1 MSWVGWFSKQN
12 NDCLRDVLLLILA
25 SMNVMFTWQV
35 RIKVVDGIKFANQ
48 LTVTLDYTK
57 FFSWAQ
63 FDHKGHLNV
72 KEEAKKVDIDV

>member
-1 MSWVGWFSKQN
+1 
-12 NDCLRDVLLLILA
+12 
-25 SMNVMFTWQV
+25 MFTWQV
-35 RIKVVDGIKFANQ
+35 RIKVVDGIKFATQ

-72 KEEAKKVDIDV
+72 KEEAKKVKIDV